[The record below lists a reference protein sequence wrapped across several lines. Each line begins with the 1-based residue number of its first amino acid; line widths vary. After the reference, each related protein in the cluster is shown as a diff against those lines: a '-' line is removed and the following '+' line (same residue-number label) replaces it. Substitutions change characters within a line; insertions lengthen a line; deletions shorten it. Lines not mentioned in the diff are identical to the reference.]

1 MIKLMIGAYTLAT
14 DPFDKA
20 QDKCQ
25 IRRSAAGSGDPAGA
39 LMVYCILTTTKAS
52 LQSFSS

>member
-14 DPFDKA
+14 D
-20 QDKCQ
+20 CQ

-39 LMVYCILTTTKAS
+39 LMVYCIFTTTVAS